1 MMTDLTPII
10 NFIIALL
17 GALVT
22 AFVIPWIKRKL
33 SKEDQENLI
42 FWVKIAV
49 SAAQQ
54 IYYQSSGAERL
65 KYVLNFL
72 KSKGFDVDLP
82 EVQAAIEAEVL
93 RLHQELE
100 GKEAQPE

>member
-10 NFIIALL
+10 NIIIALL

-65 KYVLNFL
+65 
-72 KSKGFDVDLP
+72 
-82 EVQAAIEAEVL
+82 
-93 RLHQELE
+93 
-100 GKEAQPE
+100 

>member
-10 NFIIALL
+10 NIIIALL

-49 SAAQQ
+49 SAAQ
-54 IYYQSSGAERL
+54 
-65 KYVLNFL
+65 
-72 KSKGFDVDLP
+72 GFDVDLP

-100 GKEAQPE
+100 GKEAQRE

>member
-10 NFIIALL
+10 NIIIALL

-54 IYYQSSGAERL
+54 ISGAERL

-100 GKEAQPE
+100 GKEAQRE